1 MVVDKCRVN
10 RNVTYYEGY
19 SEPYLCIDAFFVLKR
34 KTPPEIEATRSP
46 CILVM
51 FLILSIFWM
60 PPDSSK
66 KLLVGGIA
74 FLSLIILLVYVAWS
88 TRYPLGV
95 VLAGK
100 LYRWRIDSSRKIS

>member
-1 MVVDKCRVN
+1 MYVYNRWELIVDKCRVYK
-10 RNVTYYEGY
+10 NVTYYEGY
-19 SEPYLCIDAFFVLKR
+19 SEPYLSIDAIFVIKR
-34 KTPPEIEATRSP
+34 KPPPEIEATRNP
-46 CILVM
+46 CILIM

-60 PPDSSK
+60 PPNSSK

-95 VLAGK
+95 LSAGK
-100 LYRWRIDSSRKIS
+100 F